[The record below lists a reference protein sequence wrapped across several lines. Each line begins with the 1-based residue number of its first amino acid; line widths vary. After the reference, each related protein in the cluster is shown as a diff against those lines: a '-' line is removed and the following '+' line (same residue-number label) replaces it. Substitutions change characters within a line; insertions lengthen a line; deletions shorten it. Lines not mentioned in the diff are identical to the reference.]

1 MTNDD
6 GKKIESAGPS
16 VPVEIIGLA
25 EVPGAGD
32 IFDAVDD
39 EKMAREL
46 VEQRKDKEKEERNK
60 LFHKVTLDNLFDS
73 IQQGE
78 MKELNIIVKADVQ
91 FCRGGSFLSRE
102 ADQRRGSRARYPRCR
117 WRHQRV
123 RRYAGCCFRRDH
135 CWL

>member
-46 VEQRKDKEKEERNK
+46 VEQ
-60 LFHKVTLDNLFDS
+60 
-73 IQQGE
+73 QG
-78 MKELNIIVKADVQ
+78 
-91 FCRGGSFLSRE
+91 
-102 ADQRRGSRARYPRCR
+102 QRRRKSATSCSTR
-117 WRHQRV
+117 
-123 RRYAGCCFRRDH
+123 
-135 CWL
+135 